1 MNVPLTEPVAR
12 RIRIDRV
19 VAYLAI
25 FILSAIFLFPFLWL
39 VSTSLKPLDQTMKIP
54 VVWIP
59 NPVQLRNFPDAIH
72 AMPFFAYALNTLLLC
87 VACVSGAVFSSSA
100 VAYAFARLRWP
111 GRDTLFWVTLAT
123 MMIPFPVLMVPL
135 FALFRHLDWIGTY
148 RPLWVPVWFGN
159 AFNIFLLRQFFKT
172 IPFELTEAA
181 TIDGAS
187 HWRIFWDVVMPLS
200 KPALAIIALFT
211 FMGTWNDFLG
221 PLIYLVN
228 QKTFTLSLGLQVYQ
242 SQHNGVLWNQLYA
255 ATTLMILPVIVLFF
269 FTQKLFIRGIAL
281 TGIK

>member
-1 MNVPLTEPVAR
+1 MNVESQRREPFSPSRLITYVAL
-12 RIRIDRV
+12 IV
-19 VAYLAI
+19 
-25 FILSAIFLFPFLWL
+25 LSLIFLIPFVWL
-39 VSTSLKPLDQTMKIP
+39 VSTSLKPLDQTMKVP
-54 VVWIP
+54 PVWIP
-59 NPVQLRNFPDAIH
+59 NPIQFRNYPDAVH
-72 AMPFFAYALNTLLLC
+72 AIPFFAYALNTLLLC
-87 VACVSGAVFSSSA
+87 VVCISGAVVSNAF
-100 VAYAFARLRWP
+100 VAYAFARLKWP
-111 GRDTLFWVTLAT
+111 GRDALFWVTLAT
-123 MMIPFPVLMVPL
+123 MMIPFPVLMVPM

-159 AFNIFLLRQFFKT
+159 AFNIFLLRQFFRT

-187 HWRIFWDVVMPLS
+187 HWRIFWEIMMPLS

-211 FMGTWNDFLG
+211 FMGTWNDFLA
-221 PLIYLVN
+221 PLIYLVT
-228 QKTFTLSLGLQVYQ
+228 QKTFTLSLGLQFYQ

-269 FTQKLFIRGIAL
+269 FTQKLFIQGIKL